1 VELNLNSPERL
12 VMNEKEIEKAIC
24 YGVGILVIYY
34 IISHLIGYIIFGVV
48 GMVVWRIYK
57 DRHRF

>member
-1 VELNLNSPERL
+1 
-12 VMNEKEIEKAIC
+12 MNEKEIEKAIC